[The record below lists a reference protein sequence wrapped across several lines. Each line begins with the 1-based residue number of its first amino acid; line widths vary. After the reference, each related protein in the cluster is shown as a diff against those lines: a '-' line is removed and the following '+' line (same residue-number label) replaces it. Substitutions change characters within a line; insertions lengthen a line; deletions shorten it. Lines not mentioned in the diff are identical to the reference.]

1 MVLNICFLLKL
12 NIMKKVILLIIV
24 ILPFSLYA
32 QQPKMN
38 IKILGGIN
46 TNSFVYR
53 IEGVDAEVF
62 PGWQVGGGF
71 RVMKRE
77 AFVEFDCTYQKYG
90 TSVALSTDSTS
101 NTDEQL
107 DFRMRALE
115 FPLTV
120 GYIPVKTPFFKWF
133 IYGGLVNK
141 FSLNGK
147 YSYQDKEGTFKPKE
161 LNLHFYNLL
170 ARVGTQFDVAMFNF
184 DLNYNIGVTNGI
196 KNKTRTNTHGAQ
208 LSVAL
213 LF

>member
-1 MVLNICFLLKL
+1 
-12 NIMKKVILLIIV
+12 
-24 ILPFSLYA
+24 
-32 QQPKMN
+32 
-38 IKILGGIN
+38 
-46 TNSFVYR
+46 
-53 IEGVDAEVF
+53 
-62 PGWQVGGGF
+62 
-71 RVMKRE
+71 
-77 AFVEFDCTYQKYG
+77 
-90 TSVALSTDSTS
+90 
-101 NTDEQL
+101 
-107 DFRMRALE
+107 MRALE
-115 FPLTV
+115 FPMTI